1 MTKAGIYIHIPF
13 CTNKCIYCDY
23 YSIEKREKDM
33 PHFIDM
39 LIREIELTSQ
49 DYHEDWTFDSIFF
62 GGGTPSIM
70 NIKWLRMILNTLK
83 TSFDIS
89 KVKEITL
96 ESNPGETSKQQ
107 LSQLRKLG
115 INRLSIGFQSLQ
127 PELLTI
133 LSRIHNPKDCLNTY
147 KNARDAG
154 FDNINV
160 DMLFNIPGQ
169 DFKVWQKDLGKVLNL
184 APDHISAYSLIVEK
198 NTPLHSLVKN
208 GQIIMPSEKMNLTMF
223 EFVRK
228 YLSSH
233 GYNQY
238 EISNY
243 TIDGM
248 KCLHNLHYWN
258 LDPYLAFGPSA
269 HGYDGHNRWWN
280 ISSLDAYIRKL
291 EQKKMPLSGS
301 ETLSQ
306 IDHFNEAV
314 FNGLR
319 TREGIQLRNIHSWET
334 DVNKMNLTILK
345 WKDRLDITKDT
356 IFLKYDSYQYA
367 DEIASDM
374 MITETQ

>member
-1 MTKAGIYIHIPF
+1 
-13 CTNKCIYCDY
+13 
-23 YSIEKREKDM
+23 M

-96 ESNPGETSKQQ
+96 ESNPGEISKQQ

-169 DFKVWQKDLGKVLNL
+169 DFIVWQKDLGKVLDL

-306 IDHFNEAV
+306 IDHFNEIV
-314 FNGLR
+314 LNGLR
-319 TREGIQLRNIHSWET
+319 TKDGIQMRKINSFNTKLNQINSAI
-334 DVNKMNLTILK
+334 NKWQDQLV
-345 WKDRLDITKDT
+345 ITKKSIRIKT
-356 IFLKYDSYQYA
+356 NYYKYA
-367 DEIASDM
+367 DAIASDM
-374 MITETQ
+374 MLTESL

>member
-1 MTKAGIYIHIPF
+1 
-13 CTNKCIYCDY
+13 
-23 YSIEKREKDM
+23 M

-70 NIKWLRMILNTLK
+70 KIKWLRMILNTLK

-96 ESNPGETSKQQ
+96 ESNPGEISKQQ

-306 IDHFNEAV
+306 IDRFNEIV
-314 FNGLR
+314 LNGLR
-319 TREGIQLRNIHSWET
+319 TQDGIQMRKINSFNTKLNQINSAI
-334 DVNKMNLTILK
+334 NKWQDQLV
-345 WKDRLDITKDT
+345 ITKKSIRIKT
-356 IFLKYDSYQYA
+356 NYYKYA

-374 MITETQ
+374 MLTESL

>member
-1 MTKAGIYIHIPF
+1 
-13 CTNKCIYCDY
+13 
-23 YSIEKREKDM
+23 M

-70 NIKWLRMILNTLK
+70 KIKWLRMILNTLK

-107 LSQLRKLG
+107 LSLLRKLG

-184 APDHISAYSLIVEK
+184 APDHISAYSHLHQVNYQLILNK
-198 NTPLHSLVKN
+198 PNLSL
-208 GQIIMPSEKMNLTMF
+208 L
-223 EFVRK
+223 
-228 YLSSH
+228 
-233 GYNQY
+233 
-238 EISNY
+238 
-243 TIDGM
+243 
-248 KCLHNLHYWN
+248 
-258 LDPYLAFGPSA
+258 
-269 HGYDGHNRWWN
+269 
-280 ISSLDAYIRKL
+280 
-291 EQKKMPLSGS
+291 
-301 ETLSQ
+301 
-306 IDHFNEAV
+306 
-314 FNGLR
+314 GL
-319 TREGIQLRNIHSWET
+319 
-334 DVNKMNLTILK
+334 
-345 WKDRLDITKDT
+345 
-356 IFLKYDSYQYA
+356 
-367 DEIASDM
+367 
-374 MITETQ
+374 